1 MNRICLNQQSAVIG
15 KEVFGAQ
22 NEFTNKLKA
31 TKQQKNFINKQIK
44 LQKYCPQLARL
55 FEAGQCM
62 QNVRNKE

>member
-1 MNRICLNQQSAVIG
+1 MIG

-55 FEAGQCM
+55 FEAGQCV
-62 QNVRNKE
+62 QNIRNKE